1 MFTFA
6 TAVSQF
12 YIRFHIVIS
21 FAASSP
27 SWHLARLL
35 LACAATKSCWNF
47 LIERKGYC
55 EEALR
60 LSHFLPCIVSK
71 MQSGDHIFYI
81 ITMLAKFMEGLILWE
96 YFWRVH

>member
-55 EEALR
+55 EEALG
-60 LSHFLPCIVSK
+60 LFSDLINLDPSHKRYYEDERSLVIMDQVTWK
-71 MQSGDHIFYI
+71 MFEHFVQCK
-81 ITMLAKFMEGLILWE
+81 T
-96 YFWRVH
+96 